1 MWCFIC
7 AYKLNASLERQSYV
21 CQKASKMRVFKDI
34 NEFRQQIRVVNLTE
48 EEIKSD
54 FENQFVKK
62 KRNKKNNINKINE
75 NITFNEYKSLIC
87 NFLFQYTE
95 EDLLKDFKILQIK
108 FKYQQIK
115 RELKLA
121 KKEKDFNLIAKYQSD
136 LDNLLNI
143 KRDNQDV

>member
-1 MWCFIC
+1 
-7 AYKLNASLERQSYV
+7 
-21 CQKASKMRVFKDI
+21 MRVFKDI
-34 NEFRQQIRVVNLTE
+34 NEFNQQIRVVNLTE

-121 KKEKDFNLIAKYQSD
+121 KKEKDLNLIAKYESD
-136 LDNLLNI
+136 LDNLISI
-143 KRDNQDV
+143 KRNN

>member
-1 MWCFIC
+1 
-7 AYKLNASLERQSYV
+7 
-21 CQKASKMRVFKDI
+21 MRVFKDI

-54 FENQFVKK
+54 FENQFIKK

>member
-1 MWCFIC
+1 MSVRKTSNMKII
-7 AYKLNASLERQSYV
+7 R
-21 CQKASKMRVFKDI
+21 DI
-34 NEFRQQIRVVNLTE
+34 NEFKQQIRVVNLTE
-48 EEIKSD
+48 EELKSD

-62 KRNKKNNINKINE
+62 KRNKKNKINE
-75 NITFNEYKSLIC
+75 NITFDEYKSLIC
-87 NFLFQYTE
+87 NFLFQHTE

>member
-1 MWCFIC
+1 MKII
-7 AYKLNASLERQSYV
+7 R
-21 CQKASKMRVFKDI
+21 DI
-34 NEFRQQIRVVNLTE
+34 NEFKQQIRVVNLTE
-48 EEIKSD
+48 EELKSD

-87 NFLFQYTE
+87 NFLFQHTE

>member
-1 MWCFIC
+1 
-7 AYKLNASLERQSYV
+7 
-21 CQKASKMRVFKDI
+21 MRVFKDI

-75 NITFNEYKSLIC
+75 NITFDEYKSLIC
-87 NFLFQYTE
+87 NFLFQHTE

-143 KRDNQDV
+143 NRDNQDV

>member
-1 MWCFIC
+1 
-7 AYKLNASLERQSYV
+7 
-21 CQKASKMRVFKDI
+21 MRIFKDI

-87 NFLFQYTE
+87 NFLFQNTE

>member
-1 MWCFIC
+1 
-7 AYKLNASLERQSYV
+7 
-21 CQKASKMRVFKDI
+21 MRVFKDI

-62 KRNKKNNINKINE
+62 KRNKKNKINKINE

-87 NFLFQYTE
+87 NFLFQNTE

-143 KRDNQDV
+143 KIDNQDV

>member
-1 MWCFIC
+1 
-7 AYKLNASLERQSYV
+7 
-21 CQKASKMRVFKDI
+21 MRVFKDI

-62 KRNKKNNINKINE
+62 KRNKKNKINKINE
-75 NITFNEYKSLIC
+75 NITFDEYKSLIC
-87 NFLFQYTE
+87 NFLFQHTE

>member
-1 MWCFIC
+1 
-7 AYKLNASLERQSYV
+7 
-21 CQKASKMRVFKDI
+21 MRVFKDI

-54 FENQFVKK
+54 FKNQFVKK

-87 NFLFQYTE
+87 NFLFQNTE

>member
-1 MWCFIC
+1 
-7 AYKLNASLERQSYV
+7 
-21 CQKASKMRVFKDI
+21 MRVFKDI

-75 NITFNEYKSLIC
+75 NITFDKYKSLVC
-87 NFLFQYTE
+87 NFLFQQTE

>member
-1 MWCFIC
+1 
-7 AYKLNASLERQSYV
+7 
-21 CQKASKMRVFKDI
+21 MRVFKDI

-54 FENQFVKK
+54 FENQFIKK

-121 KKEKDFNLIAKYQSD
+121 KKEKDLNLIAKCESD
-136 LDNLLNI
+136 LHNLVSVKVKN
-143 KRDNQDV
+143 

>member
-1 MWCFIC
+1 
-7 AYKLNASLERQSYV
+7 
-21 CQKASKMRVFKDI
+21 MRVFKDI

-62 KRNKKNNINKINE
+62 KRNKKNKISKINE
-75 NITFNEYKSLIC
+75 NITFDEYKSLVC
-87 NFLFQYTE
+87 NFLFQQTE
-95 EDLLKDFKILQIK
+95 EDLLKEFKILQIK
-108 FKYQQIK
+108 FKYQEIK
-115 RELKLA
+115 RELKSA
-121 KKEKDFNLIAKYQSD
+121 KKEKDLNLIAKYQSD

>member
-1 MWCFIC
+1 
-7 AYKLNASLERQSYV
+7 
-21 CQKASKMRVFKDI
+21 MRVFKDI
-34 NEFRQQIRVVNLTE
+34 NEFKQQIRVVNLTE

-62 KRNKKNNINKINE
+62 KRNKKNKINE
-75 NITFNEYKSLIC
+75 NITFDEYKSLIC

>member
-1 MWCFIC
+1 
-7 AYKLNASLERQSYV
+7 
-21 CQKASKMRVFKDI
+21 MRVFKEI

-87 NFLFQYTE
+87 NFLFQNTE

>member
-1 MWCFIC
+1 
-7 AYKLNASLERQSYV
+7 
-21 CQKASKMRVFKDI
+21 MRVFKDI

-48 EEIKSD
+48 EEIKSE

-143 KRDNQDV
+143 KRDNHGYLNLYL

>member
-1 MWCFIC
+1 MKII
-7 AYKLNASLERQSYV
+7 R
-21 CQKASKMRVFKDI
+21 DI
-34 NEFRQQIRVVNLTE
+34 NEFKQQIRVVNLSE
-48 EEIKSD
+48 EELQSD

-87 NFLFQYTE
+87 NFLFQNTE

>member
-1 MWCFIC
+1 
-7 AYKLNASLERQSYV
+7 
-21 CQKASKMRVFKDI
+21 MRI
-34 NEFRQQIRVVNLTE
+34 NLL
-48 EEIKSD
+48 
-54 FENQFVKK
+54 KK
-62 KRNKKNNINKINE
+62 KRNKKNKINKINK
-75 NITFNEYKSLIC
+75 NITFDKYKSLVC
-87 NFLFQYTE
+87 NFLFQQTE

>member
-1 MWCFIC
+1 
-7 AYKLNASLERQSYV
+7 
-21 CQKASKMRVFKDI
+21 MRVFKDI

-87 NFLFQYTE
+87 NFLFQHTE

>member
-1 MWCFIC
+1 
-7 AYKLNASLERQSYV
+7 
-21 CQKASKMRVFKDI
+21 MRVFKDI

-143 KRDNQDV
+143 KRDN

>member
-1 MWCFIC
+1 
-7 AYKLNASLERQSYV
+7 
-21 CQKASKMRVFKDI
+21 MRIIKDI

-87 NFLFQYTE
+87 NFLFQNTE